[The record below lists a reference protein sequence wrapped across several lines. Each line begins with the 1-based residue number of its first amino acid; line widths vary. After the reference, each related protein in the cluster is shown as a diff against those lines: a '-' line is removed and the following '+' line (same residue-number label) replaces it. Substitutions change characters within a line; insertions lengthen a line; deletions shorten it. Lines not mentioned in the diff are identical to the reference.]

1 MAEEQRKQDSGRGNA
16 ADIERKLIS
25 RKKRRMLLMIQHL
38 ALAAVAVLTLII
50 LFGSTVN
57 VSNVDG
63 DTKRYYLTSPKRYYL
78 TSTINDRSAKQK
90 PFENSSLFNELFDKE
105 SSDVMRLG
113 TIRMQMETDGSFD
126 NTKIIDVTAF
136 NNRNET
142 LPAEYVTA
150 DYFLGDLLKWYKYG
164 FEYEE
169 RDMTPDEQRDFLA
182 SATRYRTV
190 DESKANGTLNYYN
203 MNMYEYTH
211 DQTVTGNSLNTGEA
225 DGTDPDAMNAFS
237 ILSNRYRTA
246 DGDNIEDLVS
256 SWDEY
261 SNLCEQIESAAHSL
275 MINYS
280 DYNTYMS
287 FYGKS
292 NFKYYILNDDGT
304 LKQNYTNT
312 GIKDKNE
319 KTITQS
325 FKKYGKYLYYSPA
338 DLIYD
343 TNTGIPEAQFRNH
356 IGHYIDTYPEN
367 VKIWLAVDTSY
378 SVRDAFYQAR
388 LGYQNYIPYFW
399 QLIVAICASLAV
411 VLVIFVTLSVYEG
424 RDGVLYKIDRVP
436 AELIMLV
443 MITVCSVIS
452 GLTLDAY
459 DLIPT
464 GQSFIYSAWMKVICA
479 GAVFLYDML
488 IMYLYLSLVRRAKTH
503 TFWHTTLMYYIV
515 TWISR
520 GMWTIYDNSGIIL
533 RTWIP
538 LTIGVA
544 FNAAC
549 FAARDPGWVVIVL
562 VLDIASG
569 VFIYRQVRER
579 QQILKCIDRIED
591 GDFSYRIPTEKMHG
605 DNLVMANA
613 VNSIG
618 DSISKAVDTSTKDE
632 RLKADLITNVSHD
645 IKTPLTSI
653 INYVDLIKREDIG
666 NSNVKNY
673 VKVLDEKSQRLKQ
686 LTDDLVEASKI
697 SSGNIVLN
705 MGRINMSELVQQ
717 TIGEFSDKFDASG
730 LTVVVENAS
739 QNPYIVADSRRI
751 WRVVENLFNNVCK
764 YAMTG
769 TRVYI
774 TISDM
779 TGPNGVQQLK
789 TEIKNISA
797 NELNCNPDELTER
810 FIRGD
815 VSRTTEGSGL
825 GLSIAKS
832 LTQLQN
838 GRFQIVLDGDLFKA
852 VLIFQSCTAEGWS
865 KDIVS

>member
-1 MAEEQRKQDSGRGNA
+1 MAAEQQDNRHDN
-16 ADIERKLIS
+16 DRKLIT
-25 RKKRRMLLMIQHL
+25 KKRRRILLMIQHL
-38 ALAAVAVLTLII
+38 ALAAVAVFTLII

-63 DTKRYYLTSPKRYYL
+63 DTRRYYLA
-78 TSTINDRSAKQK
+78 STLNDRRAKQK
-90 PFENSSLFNELFDKE
+90 PFADSSLFNELFNKE
-105 SSDVMRLG
+105 SMDVMRLG
-113 TIRMQMETDGSFD
+113 TIRMQMETNGSFD
-126 NTKIIDVTAF
+126 GTKIIDVTAF
-136 NNRNET
+136 NNRNQT
-142 LPAEYVTA
+142 LPAKYVTA

-169 RDMTPDEQRDFLA
+169 REMTVDEQREFLA
-182 SATRYRTV
+182 ASTKYRTI
-190 DESKANGTLNYYN
+190 DTGKADGTLNYYN
-203 MNMYEYTH
+203 MNMYDYTH
-211 DQTVTGNSLNTGEA
+211 DETITGNSLASSGA
-225 DGTDPDAMNAFS
+225 DNSSDEPTSVFD
-237 ILSNRYRTA
+237 ILSNRYKTA
-246 DGDNIEDLVS
+246 DGGNIESLVS
-256 SWDEY
+256 SWNEY
-261 SNLCEQIESAAHSL
+261 NNLCDQIEAAAHSL

-292 NFKYYILNDDGT
+292 NFKYLILNDDGT
-304 LKQNYTNT
+304 SKQLFTNS
-312 GIKDKNE
+312 GINDKNE
-319 KTITQS
+319 KAITQK

-343 TNTGIPEAQFRNH
+343 TNTGISEDGFRSYV
-356 IGHYIDTYPEN
+356 GKYVGTYPEN
-367 VKIWLAVDTSY
+367 VKIWVAVDT
-378 SVRDAFYQAR
+378 VLPVKDAFYQAEV
-388 LGYQNYIPYFW
+388 GYRNYIPYFW
-399 QLIVAICASLAV
+399 QLIIAICASLAAVFV
-411 VLVIFVTLSVYEG
+411 VFVTLSIYEG
-424 RDGVLYKIDRVP
+424 RDGVLYKTDKLP
-436 AELIMLV
+436 AELIILV
-443 MITVCSVIS
+443 MIIAYSIIY
-452 GLTLDAY
+452 GLAFDAY
-459 DLIPT
+459 DLIPV
-464 GQSFIYSAWMKVICA
+464 GQSFIYSTWMKVIC
-479 GAVFLYDML
+479 GGVSFLFDML
-488 IMYLYLSLVRRAKTH
+488 IMFFYLSLLRRAKTH
-503 TFWHTTLMYYIV
+503 TFWHSTLMYYAV
-515 TWISR
+515 RWMCR
-520 GMWTIYDNSGIIL
+520 GMWTIYDNSGLIL
-533 RTWIP
+533 RTWLP
-538 LTIGVA
+538 LSFGIIANA
-544 FNAAC
+544 FF
-549 FAARDPGWVVIVL
+549 FASGQAGWYIFIIVI
-562 VLDIASG
+562 DIFAG

-579 QQILKCIDRIED
+579 QQILKCIDRIKD
-591 GDFSYRIPTEKMHG
+591 GDFSYRIPTDRMHG

-618 DSISKAVDTSTKDE
+618 ESISKAVETSTKDE

-653 INYVDLIKREDIG
+653 INYVDLIKREDIE
-666 NSNVKNY
+666 NANVRNY

-739 QNPYIVADSRRI
+739 QNPYIIADSRRI

-764 YAMTG
+764 YALTG

-774 TISDM
+774 SIINI
-779 TGPNGVQQLK
+779 TGTNGVQQLK
-789 TEIKNISA
+789 TEIKNISV

-838 GRFQIVLDGDLFKA
+838 GRFQIILDGDLFKA
-852 VLIFQSCTAEGWS
+852 VLVFPCCMDSD
-865 KDIVS
+865 K